1 MFQKLVDMG
10 YTDEDEYE
18 MAKSGSCSPMADQPK
33 YPWGLQI
40 RLSDKEFDKLAE
52 AGEEFDPRDAFV
64 GGEVHGFFMAKI
76 VGVDM
81 NERESGPTCCVTLQ
95 IISLG
100 IESEDAEDE
109 AAMKGMKK

>member
-18 MAKSGSCSPMADQPK
+18 MAKSCAVPCMGDQPK

-40 RLSDKEFDKLAE
+40 RLTEKEFTKLAE

-76 VGVDM
+76 TGVSAED
-81 NERESGPTCCVTLQ
+81 RESGPTVCVTLQ
-95 IISLG
+95 IEQLG
-100 IESEDAEDE
+100 LESEDAEDRE
-109 AAMKGMKK
+109 EMEGMRK